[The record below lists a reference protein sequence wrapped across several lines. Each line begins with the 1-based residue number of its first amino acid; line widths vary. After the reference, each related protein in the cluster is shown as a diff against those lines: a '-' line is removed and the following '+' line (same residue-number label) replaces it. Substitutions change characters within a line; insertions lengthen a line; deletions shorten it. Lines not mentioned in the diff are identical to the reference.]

1 MGAAGSVGRAEG
13 SSTGGPAAHAT
24 VAGNRENGE
33 PMKTT
38 PRGPLTVLIA
48 VLLAVAAGA
57 GGATAA
63 SGGSGGAGGSG
74 RSGSAR
80 AVSDGAGTASAAL
93 TDSGDARATDR
104 AAAAEAVRA
113 YWTPERMRH
122 AEYRGGGLSQG
133 AVEHVRR
140 QVADPS
146 GEPGSVPPAAAS
158 RSGPPTAAA
167 EIPTR
172 VGRILYVD
180 PFDGKDK
187 ACDGNALNSGS
198 RRLVVTS
205 GSCVFSRAA
214 HAWMNNWV
222 FVPGYFRG
230 SAPYGKFVGDWGYTF
245 NAWIDDGN
253 ANYDFG
259 LATTHPNESGRRL
272 VDAVGGDGFAWNQ
285 PKDLFMGA
293 NGYTVNGQTPAGCG
307 GYTRPASF
315 GGIEMYCAPSDGGF
329 SRGGRWLM
337 NVDPNTTL
345 GYVNGVTSIHQP
357 SGWLQSPYV
366 NTEFRDFYHRVA
378 DS

>member
-1 MGAAGSVGRAEG
+1 
-13 SSTGGPAAHAT
+13 
-24 VAGNRENGE
+24 
-33 PMKTT
+33 MKTT
-38 PRGPLTVLIA
+38 SRGPLAVLIA

-57 GGATAA
+57 GGARAA
-63 SGGSGGAGGSG
+63 SGSPGGSNGAG
-74 RSGSAR
+74 A
-80 AVSDGAGTASAAL
+80 ASAAL
-93 TDSGDARATDR
+93 TQTGGGPDAARAD
-104 AAAAEAVRA
+104 AAEAVRA

-122 AEYRGGGLSQG
+122 AAYQRGGLSRG
-133 AVEHVRR
+133 AMEHAQR
-140 QVADPS
+140 QVAAPATEPTA
-146 GEPGSVPPAAAS
+146 EPGSVPPAAAS
-158 RSGPPTAAA
+158 SQGALTAAA

-205 GSCVFSRAA
+205 GSCVYSRAA

-222 FVPGYFRG
+222 FIPGYFRG

-253 ANYDFG
+253 MNYDFG
-259 LATTHPNESGRRL
+259 LATTHPNESGQRL
-272 VDAVGGDGFAWNQ
+272 VDRVGGDGFAWNQ

-293 NGYTVNGQTPAGCG
+293 NGYSVNGQIPSGCG
-307 GYTRPASF
+307 GYTRAASF
-315 GGIEMYCAPSDGGF
+315 GGIEMPCAPSDGGL

-337 NVDPNTTL
+337 NVEPGTTL

-366 NTEFRDFYHRVA
+366 NTEFRDFYYRVA

>member
-1 MGAAGSVGRAEG
+1 
-13 SSTGGPAAHAT
+13 
-24 VAGNRENGE
+24 
-33 PMKTT
+33 MKKTS
-38 PRGPLTVLIA
+38 RGPLTVLIA

-63 SGGSGGAGGSG
+63 SGGPGGAGG
-74 RSGSAR
+74 AR
-80 AVSDGAGTASAAL
+80 AVSGGAGTASAAL
-93 TDSGDARATDR
+93 TDSGGARATDR
-104 AAAAEAVRA
+104 AAAADAVRA

-122 AEYRGGGLSQG
+122 AEYEGGGLPRG
-133 AVEHVRR
+133 AMERVRR
-140 QVADPS
+140 QVADPT

-158 RSGPPTAAA
+158 SSGPPAAAA

-172 VGRILYVD
+172 VGRIFYVD
-180 PFDGKDK
+180 PFDGMDK
-187 ACDGNALNSGS
+187 ACDGNPLNSGS

-214 HAWMNNWV
+214 HTWMSNWV
-222 FVPGYFRG
+222 FIPGYFRG

-245 NAWIDDGN
+245 NAWIDNGN
-253 ANYDFG
+253 MNYDFG
-259 LATTHPNESGRRL
+259 LATTHPNESGQRL
-272 VDAVGGDGFAWNQ
+272 VDRVGGDGFAWNQ
-285 PKDLFMGA
+285 PKEVFVSA
-293 NGYTVNGQTPAGCG
+293 NGYSVNGQIPSGCG

-315 GGIEMYCAPSDGGF
+315 GGIELPCAPSGGGL

-337 NVDPNTTL
+337 SIDPDTSL

-366 NTEFRDFYHRVA
+366 NTEFRDFFYRVA

>member
-13 SSTGGPAAHAT
+13 SSTGGPAAPAT
-24 VAGNRENGE
+24 VAASRENGE
-33 PMKTT
+33 SMKKTS
-38 PRGPLTVLIA
+38 RGPLTVLIA

-63 SGGSGGAGGSG
+63 SGGPGGAGGAGGAS
-74 RSGSAR
+74 

-93 TDSGDARATDR
+93 TDSGGARATDR
-104 AAAAEAVRA
+104 AAAADTVRA
-113 YWTPERMRH
+113 YWTPERMRR
-122 AEYRGGGLSQG
+122 AEYQGGGLSRG
-133 AVEHVRR
+133 AMEHVRR
-140 QVADPS
+140 QVADPT

-158 RSGPPTAAA
+158 SSGPPAAA
-167 EIPTR
+167 VEIPTR
-172 VGRILYVD
+172 VGRIFYVD

-187 ACDGNALNSGS
+187 ACDGNPLNSGS

-205 GSCVFSRAA
+205 GSCVFSRTA
-214 HAWMNNWV
+214 HTWMNNWV
-222 FVPGYFRG
+222 FIPGYFRG

-253 ANYDFG
+253 MNYDFG
-259 LATTHPNESGRRL
+259 LATTHPNESGQRL
-272 VDAVGGDGFAWNQ
+272 VDRVGGDGFAWNQ
-285 PKDLFMGA
+285 PKEVFVSA
-293 NGYTVNGQTPAGCG
+293 NGYSVNGQIPSGCG
-307 GYTRPASF
+307 GYTRSASF
-315 GGIEMYCAPSDGGF
+315 GGIELPCAPSDGGL

-337 NVDPNTTL
+337 NIDPDTSL

-366 NTEFRDFYHRVA
+366 NTEFRDFFYRVA

>member
-1 MGAAGSVGRAEG
+1 M
-13 SSTGGPAAHAT
+13 
-24 VAGNRENGE
+24 
-33 PMKTT
+33 
-38 PRGPLTVLIA
+38 LLA
-48 VLLAVAAGA
+48 VLLAVVVGA
-57 GGATAA
+57 GDARAA
-63 SGGSGGAGGSG
+63 SGGQGGPGGPGGPGGTGGAGS
-74 RSGSAR
+74 
-80 AVSDGAGTASAAL
+80 ASAPL
-93 TDSGDARATDR
+93 TGPDDGGDGGGGQGATR

-122 AEYRGGGLSQG
+122 AEYQGGEYQGGEYQGAEYRGAEYRGGGHRGGGPPQG
-133 AVEHVRR
+133 ATR
-140 QVADPS
+140 QAGPRAADPS
-146 GEPGSVPPAAAS
+146 AEPGSIPPAAAS
-158 RSGPPTAAA
+158 TPGPPAAAA

-172 VGRILYVD
+172 VGRVLYVD

-205 GSCVFSRAA
+205 GSCVYSRAG

-222 FVPGYFRG
+222 FVPGYFHG
-230 SAPYGKFVGDWGYTF
+230 NAPYGTFVGDWGYTF

-253 ANYDFG
+253 GNYDFG

-285 PKDLFMGA
+285 SKELLVSA
-293 NGYTVNGQTPAGCG
+293 NGYSVNGQIPSGCG
-307 GYTRPASF
+307 GYTRPAAF
-315 GGIEMYCAPSDGGF
+315 GGIEMPCAPSDGGL

-337 NVDPNTTL
+337 NVDPDTTL
-345 GYVNGVTSIHQP
+345 GYVNGVTSVHQP

-366 NTEFRDFYHRVA
+366 NTEFRDFYYRVA